1 MDYEIVVGLEVHAQ
15 LLTQSK
21 MFCGCSADY
30 AGAPPNT
37 HVCPV
42 CLGMPGVLP
51 VINAKAVEY
60 TIMTALAL
68 NCQIPPFSRF
78 DRKNYHYPD
87 LVKGY
92 QISQYDLPLSH
103 DGWLEVEV
111 DGQSKRIGITRVH
124 LEEDTGKLLHVG
136 GAAGEQA
143 YSLIDFNRSG
153 VPLMEIVS
161 EPDMHSLDEVR
172 QYVNKIRTVL
182 RYLGVSSG
190 DMEKGAMRF
199 EANVSLRPVGE
210 TRLGN
215 RVEVK
220 NLNSFRAVLRS
231 LEFEVA
237 RQRQVLA
244 GGGRIDQETMGW
256 DEARN
261 VTVPQR
267 SKEEAQDYR
276 YFPEPDLPPLVS
288 DPAWVESIRAK
299 LPELPDARRDRF
311 LADYGL
317 SRYDAHLL
325 VADKAVAEYF
335 EAAAK
340 AGRADPKA
348 VANWIGGELFRLMK
362 ETGQEIDGVKVTPPA
377 LAEMLGLIAAGTISG
392 KVAKDVFAEMFA
404 TGKRAPAI
412 VAEKGLTQISDA
424 AALAQVVAQV
434 IAANPQAVAD
444 FQSGKETALRFLV
457 GQVMKATKGQAN
469 PALANEL
476 LLQQLAS
483 KAAD

>member
-1 MDYEIVVGLEVHAQ
+1 
-15 LLTQSK
+15 
-21 MFCGCSADY
+21 
-30 AGAPPNT
+30 
-37 HVCPV
+37 
-42 CLGMPGVLP
+42 
-51 VINAKAVEY
+51 
-60 TIMTALAL
+60 
-68 NCQIPPFSRF
+68 
-78 DRKNYHYPD
+78 
-87 LVKGY
+87 
-92 QISQYDLPLSH
+92 
-103 DGWLEVEV
+103 
-111 DGQSKRIGITRVH
+111 
-124 LEEDTGKLLHVG
+124 
-136 GAAGEQA
+136 
-143 YSLIDFNRSG
+143 
-153 VPLMEIVS
+153 MEIVS

-199 EANVSLRPVGE
+199 EANVSLRPMGE

-231 LEFEVA
+231 LEYEIA

-261 VTVPQR
+261 VTVTQR

-276 YFPEPDLPPLVS
+276 YFPEPDLPPLVC
-288 DPAWVESIRAK
+288 DPAWVEAIRAR

-325 VADKAVAEYF
+325 VADKAVAGYF
-335 EAAAK
+335 EEAAK

-362 ETGQEIDGVKVTPPA
+362 ETGQEIDEVKVTPPA
-377 LAEMLGLIAAGTISG
+377 LAEMIGLIAAGTISG

-404 TGKRAPAI
+404 TGQRAPAI

-444 FQSGKETALRFLV
+444 FQAGKETALRFLV

-476 LLQQLAS
+476 LLQQLAGG
-483 KAAD
+483 

>member
-37 HVCPV
+37 QVCPV

-60 TIMTALAL
+60 TIMTALAF
-68 NCQIPPFSRF
+68 NCQIPPFSKF

-103 DGWLEVEV
+103 GGWLEVEV
-111 DGQSKRIGITRVH
+111 DGQSKRLGITRVH

-136 GAAGEQA
+136 GGAGDEA

-199 EANVSLRPVGE
+199 EANVSLRPLGE
-210 TRLGN
+210 TKLGN
-215 RVEVK
+215 RVEIK

-231 LEFEVA
+231 LEFEIA

-244 GGGRIDQETMGW
+244 SGGHIDQETMGW

-261 VTVPQR
+261 VTVTQR

-276 YFPEPDLPPLVS
+276 YFPEPDLPPLVFA
-288 DPAWVESIRAK
+288 PAWVEAMRAK

-317 SRYDAHLL
+317 SRYDANLL
-325 VADKAVAEYF
+325 VADKAVADYF
-335 EAAAK
+335 EQAVK

-362 ETGQEIDGVKVTPPA
+362 ETGQEIGQVQVTPPA

-444 FQSGKETALRFLV
+444 FQAGKETALRFLV

-476 LLQQLAS
+476 LLQQLA
-483 KAAD
+483 AG

>member
-1 MDYEIVVGLEVHAQ
+1 
-15 LLTQSK
+15 
-21 MFCGCSADY
+21 
-30 AGAPPNT
+30 
-37 HVCPV
+37 
-42 CLGMPGVLP
+42 
-51 VINAKAVEY
+51 
-60 TIMTALAL
+60 
-68 NCQIPPFSRF
+68 
-78 DRKNYHYPD
+78 
-87 LVKGY
+87 
-92 QISQYDLPLSH
+92 
-103 DGWLEVEV
+103 
-111 DGQSKRIGITRVH
+111 
-124 LEEDTGKLLHVG
+124 
-136 GAAGEQA
+136 
-143 YSLIDFNRSG
+143 
-153 VPLMEIVS
+153 MEIVS

-199 EANVSLRPVGE
+199 EANVSLRPLGE
-210 TRLGN
+210 TKLGN
-215 RVEVK
+215 RVEIK

-231 LEFEVA
+231 LEFEIA

-244 GGGRIDQETMGW
+244 SGGRIDQETMGW

-261 VTVPQR
+261 VTVTQR

-276 YFPEPDLPPLVS
+276 YFPEPDLPPLVFAPS
-288 DPAWVESIRAK
+288 WVEAMRAR

-317 SRYDAHLL
+317 SRYDANLL
-325 VADKAVAEYF
+325 VADKAVADYF
-335 EAAAK
+335 EQAVK

-362 ETGQEIDGVKVTPPA
+362 ETGQEIGQVKVTPPA

-404 TGKRAPAI
+404 TGQRAPAI

-444 FQSGKETALRFLV
+444 FQAGKETALRFLV

-476 LLQQLAS
+476 LLQQLA
-483 KAAD
+483 AG